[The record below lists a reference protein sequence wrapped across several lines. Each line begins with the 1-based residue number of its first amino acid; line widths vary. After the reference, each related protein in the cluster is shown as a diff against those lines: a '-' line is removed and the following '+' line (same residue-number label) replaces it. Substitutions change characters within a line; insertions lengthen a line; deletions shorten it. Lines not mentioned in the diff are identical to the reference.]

1 MNAPNAENTIQMHE
15 TNQELSQTI
24 KNVLRCDQKT
34 NIETLL
40 NEHIR
45 SVLIKIECNKEDITN
60 VGQLEC
66 ETIKRA
72 Q

>member
-45 SVLIKIECNKEDITN
+45 SVLIKIECN
-60 VGQLEC
+60 
-66 ETIKRA
+66 
-72 Q
+72 